1 MMSVAAIEKMILM
14 NMESDMKELPGQSEI
29 FEGKPMFQQLYH
41 QIVPTESR
49 EENRDKNKKT
59 NITQKLLSKVAS

>member
-1 MMSVAAIEKMILM
+1 LKFKKRKIKTNKGENSLINSPSNASMMSVAAIEKMIVM

-41 QIVPTESR
+41 
-49 EENRDKNKKT
+49 
-59 NITQKLLSKVAS
+59 